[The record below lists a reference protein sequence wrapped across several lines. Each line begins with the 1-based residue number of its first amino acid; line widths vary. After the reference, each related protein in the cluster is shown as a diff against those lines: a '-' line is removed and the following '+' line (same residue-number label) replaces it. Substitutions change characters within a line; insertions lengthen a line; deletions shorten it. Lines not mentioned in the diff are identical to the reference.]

1 MIRYNYAKLRGRIVE
16 RVGSQQKFAE
26 EMGLSERTVS
36 LKMNGKIS
44 WKQAEISMACK
55 VLAIDEQEILAY
67 FFAEEVQ

>member
-26 EMGLSERTVS
+26 EMGLSERTIS
-36 LKMNGKIS
+36 LKINGKIS
-44 WKQAEISMACK
+44 WKQEEISKACT
-55 VLAIDEQEILAY
+55 VLSINEQDILAY